1 MTVPGF
7 PQFLTD
13 LEVRLLDFL
22 KTQQFITDVAVLT
35 ATDAAVLATANL
47 DALTTETGAT
57 SFASEVIDIIS
68 QFAATATDMAPS
80 NRREFMSDYRA
91 LVTSAAKEK
100 ATAPAKTS
108 AAGNAAGPARTDLRF
123 VSGAVAVLIVAVVVA
138 L

>member
-47 DALTTETGAT
+47 NALTTETGAA
-57 SFASEVIDIIS
+57 SFGSEVIDIIS

-80 NRREFMSDYRA
+80 KRREFMSDYRA
-91 LVTSAAKEK
+91 LVTSAAKET

-108 AAGNAAGPARTDLRF
+108 AAGNAAGPARMDLLF
-123 VSGAVAVLIVAVVVA
+123 VTGAVAVLIVAVVVA